1 LDSKRRRADDQMRDH
16 FRNLHHSLVTP
27 RLLGVSAFGN
37 GLLYEYVVAN
47 NRTTPHTLDDV
58 APIERWN
65 CDLLEDEGIDR
76 IRRVAQDVK
85 AMCQA

>member
-1 LDSKRRRADDQMRDH
+1 LSLDLKRRRADDQMRDH

-27 RLLGVSAFGN
+27 RLPGVSTFGN
-37 GLLYEYVVAN
+37 GLFLRIY
-47 NRTTPHTLDDV
+47 TLDDV

-65 CDLLEDEGIDR
+65 CDLLEDEGINR
-76 IRRVAQDVK
+76 IRQVAQDVK